1 MLTSFQY
8 PVSNF
13 QFPVVKGDIML
24 DGFFKPNAVVVIG
37 ASREEGK
44 VGFSIVDNLVKGGF
58 PGPIYPVNP
67 KATEIL
73 GLTCYPDLG
82 QVPDGADL
90 AVLVIP
96 PRICIPTLEAC
107 VARGIKSAI
116 VISAGFKEVGGEGAE
131 IEKALRVRVRELGIR
146 VVGPNCLGVIDTK
159 SRLNATFSAGMPP
172 VGEIGFFSQSG
183 ALCTA
188 ILDWAIGNDVGFSKF
203 ISLGNKA
210 DTSEV
215 DFIEALATDPETRV
229 IIGYI
234 EGVEKGQRFME
245 VARTASRVK
254 PLIIVKSG
262 GTAAGARAA
271 SSHTGTLAGSEKAFN
286 AAFRQS
292 GVIRAESIEELFN
305 FARAFASQPLPNGP
319 RLCIVTNAGGPGII
333 AADAVERSSV
343 TMATLAP
350 ETIDRLRAALPPTA
364 ALYNPVD
371 VIGDAK
377 EDRYQA
383 ALEAV
388 AADPNVN
395 GVLALTTP
403 QAMTENEKFAEVV
416 GQVAQR
422 TGKPFFTA
430 FMGEASLPKARLV
443 LRNYGIPQ
451 YPYPEPAVRT
461 FEAMV
466 RYRGWQEYTP
476 VPPREFPAD
485 RGRVALAILEA
496 GRVGRTQL
504 GEREARE
511 VIAAYGLR
519 LPQNVV
525 ARTVDEAVAA
535 AQGMGF
541 PVALKIVS
549 PDILHKTDV
558 GGVRLNLPDA
568 AAVAQGFTAIDA
580 TVRRFFPNAAI
591 QGVAVQEMVVGGKEV
606 ILGMTRDPQ
615 FGPLLMFGLGGIY
628 VEVLKDVAFRVAPIG
643 PDEAEAMVREIRSY
657 PLLRGV
663 RGEKPSDLS
672 AIVDALCRLSQLS
685 VDFPEILELD
695 VNPLVVKPDGGGAV
709 AIDARLALSA

>member
-1 MLTSFQY
+1 
-8 PVSNF
+8 
-13 QFPVVKGDIML
+13 ML

-44 VGFSIVDNLVKGGF
+44 VGFSIVDNLVKGSF
-58 PGPIYPVNP
+58 SGPIYPVNP
-67 KATEIL
+67 KATEIR
-73 GLTCYPDLG
+73 GLKCYPDLS
-82 QVPDGADL
+82 QVPDGAEL

-96 PRICIPTLEAC
+96 PKVCIPTLEAC
-107 VARGIKSAI
+107 VAKGIRSAV

-131 IEKALRVRVRELGIR
+131 IEKALRVRVRELRIR
-146 VVGPNCLGVIDTK
+146 VVGPNCLGIIDTK
-159 SRLNATFSAGMPP
+159 SRLNATFAAGMPP
-172 VGEIGFFSQSG
+172 VGEIAFFSQSG

-215 DFIEALATDPETRV
+215 DFIEALAADPETRV

-234 EGVEKGQRFME
+234 EGVENGQRFMAA
-245 VARTASRVK
+245 ARAASKVK

-271 SSHTGTLAGSEKAFN
+271 SSHTGTLAGSEKAFS

-305 FARAFASQPLPNGP
+305 FARAFATQPLPKGP

-333 AADAVERSSV
+333 AADAVERSTV
-343 TMATLAP
+343 KMATLQP
-350 ETIDRLRAALPPTA
+350 ETVERLRAALPPTA

-377 EDRYQA
+377 DDRYRA

-388 AADPNVN
+388 AADPNVE

-403 QAMTENEKFAEVV
+403 QAMTENDKFAEVV
-416 GQVAQR
+416 GQTAKQ

-430 FMGEASLPKARLV
+430 FMGEASLPKARV
-443 LRNYGIPQ
+443 ILRNYGIPQ
-451 YPYPEPAVRT
+451 YPYPEPAVKT

-466 RYRGWQEYTP
+466 RYREWQEYAP
-476 VPPREFPAD
+476 APPRELIVD
-485 RGRVALAILEA
+485 KGRVALMILEA
-496 GRVGRTQL
+496 RRASRTTL

-511 VIAAYGLR
+511 VVAAYGLR
-519 LPQNVV
+519 LPQNVL
-525 ARTVDEAVAA
+525 ARTVDEAVTA
-535 AQGMGF
+535 AQKMGF

-558 GGVRLNLPDA
+558 GGVRLNLQDA
-568 AAVAQGFTAIDA
+568 DAVAEGFAAID
-580 TVRRFFPNAAI
+580 TSVRRFFPDAVI
-591 QGVAVQEMVVGGKEV
+591 QGIAVQEMVAGGKEV
-606 ILGMTRDPQ
+606 ILGMTRDPS

-643 PDEAEAMVREIRSY
+643 PDEAESMVREIRSF

-663 RGEKPSDLS
+663 RGEKPSDLN
-672 AIVDALCRLSQLS
+672 AIVDALCRLSQLC
-685 VDFPEILELD
+685 VDFPEVLEMD
-695 VNPLVVKPDGGGAV
+695 VNPLLVKPEGEGAV
-709 AIDARLALSA
+709 AIDARLGLAP

>member
-1 MLTSFQY
+1 
-8 PVSNF
+8 VRE
-13 QFPVVKGDIML
+13 
-24 DGFFKPNAVVVIG
+24 GFFKPKAVVVVG

-44 VGFSIVDNLVKGGF
+44 VGFSIVKNLIQAGF

-67 KATEIL
+67 KAGEIL
-73 GLTCYPDLG
+73 GLTCYPDIREA
-82 QVPDGADL
+82 PAGADL

-96 PRICIPTLEAC
+96 PKACLPALEAC
-107 VARGIKSAI
+107 AAKGIGSAI

-131 IEKALRVRVRELGIR
+131 LEKALRARVRELGVR

-188 ILDWAIGNDVGFSKF
+188 ILDWAIGNSVGFSKF

-215 DFIEALATDPETRV
+215 DFIEALAADPETRV

-234 EGVEKGQRFME
+234 EGVEDGRRFMQA
-245 VARTASRVK
+245 ARAASRVK

-271 SSHTGTLAGSEKAFN
+271 SSHTGTLAGSEKALI

-292 GVIRAESIEELFN
+292 GVVRAESLEELFN
-305 FARAFASQPLPNGP
+305 FARAFASQPLPRGP
-319 RLCIVTNAGGPGII
+319 HLGIVTNAGGPGII

-343 TMATLAP
+343 ALAAFAP
-350 ETIDRLRAALPPTA
+350 ETIERLRKALPPTA

-371 VIGDAK
+371 VIGDARQ
-377 EDRYQA
+377 DRYQS

-388 AADPNVN
+388 AADPNVD

-403 QAMTENEKFAEVV
+403 QAMTENDKFAEVV
-416 GQVAQR
+416 GQAAKKS
-422 TGKPFFTA
+422 GKPFFTA
-430 FMGEASLPKARLV
+430 FMGEASLAKARAV
-443 LRNYGIPQ
+443 LQDYGIPQ

-466 RYRGWQEYTP
+466 RHRRWQVYAP
-476 VPPREFPAD
+476 APPREFAVD
-485 RGRVALAILEA
+485 RGRVALAILQA
-496 GRVGRTQL
+496 RRDGRVEL

-511 VIAAYGLR
+511 VVAAYGLR

-535 AQGMGF
+535 ARRIGF
-541 PVALKIVS
+541 PVALKIAS

-558 GGVRLNLPDA
+558 GGVRLNVPDGEG
-568 AAVAQGFTAIDA
+568 VARGFSAIDA
-580 TVRRFFPNAAI
+580 SVRRFFPHAVI
-591 QGVAVQEMVVGGKEV
+591 QGVAVQEMVFGGKEV

-628 VEVLKDVAFRVAPIG
+628 AEVLKDVAFRVAPIG
-643 PDEAEAMVREIRSY
+643 PDEAEAMIREIRSF

-663 RGEKPSDLS
+663 RGEKASDLA
-672 AIVDALCRLSQLS
+672 AIVDALCRLSQLCM
-685 VDFPEILELD
+685 DFPEILELD
-695 VNPLVVKPDGGGAV
+695 INPLLVKSEGEGAV
-709 AIDARLALSA
+709 AIDARLAIH

>member
-1 MLTSFQY
+1 M
-8 PVSNF
+8 
-13 QFPVVKGDIML
+13 IL
-24 DGFFKPNAVVVIG
+24 DGFFKPSAVTVIG

-44 VGFSIVDNLVKGGF
+44 VGFSIVDNLLKAGF

-73 GLTCYPDLG
+73 GLKCFPDLT
-82 QVPDGADL
+82 QVPDAPDL

-96 PRICIPTLEAC
+96 PKACIPTLEAC
-107 VARGIKSAI
+107 VARGIRLAV

-131 IEKALRVRVRELGIR
+131 IEKALRTRVRELGIR
-146 VVGPNCLGVIDTK
+146 VIGPNCLGIIDTK
-159 SRLNATFSAGMPP
+159 SRLNATFAAGMPP
-172 VGEIGFFSQSG
+172 VGEIAFFSQSG

-215 DFIEALATDPETRV
+215 DFIEALGADPETRV

-234 EGVEKGQRFME
+234 EGVENGQRFME
-245 VARTASRVK
+245 VARAASKIK

-271 SSHTGTLAGSEKAFN
+271 SSHTGTLAGSEKAFS

-305 FARAFASQPLPNGP
+305 YARAFATQPLPKGP

-333 AADAVERSSV
+333 AADAVERSYAK
-343 TMATLAP
+343 MATLQP
-350 ETIDRLRAALPPTA
+350 ETVERLRKALPPTA

-388 AADPNVN
+388 AADPGVD

-403 QAMTENEKFAEVV
+403 QAMTENDKFAEVV
-416 GQVAQR
+416 GQTAKQ
-422 TGKPFFTA
+422 TGKTFFTA
-430 FMGEASLPKARLV
+430 FMGEVSVAKARV
-443 LRNYGIPQ
+443 ILRNLGIPQ

-466 RYRGWQEYTP
+466 RYREWQEYAP
-476 VPPREFPAD
+476 AQAREFSVD
-485 RGRVALAILEA
+485 KGRVALMILEA
-496 GRVGRTQL
+496 RRAGRTTL

-519 LPQNVV
+519 LPQNVL

-535 AQGMGF
+535 AQKMGF

-558 GGVRLNLPDA
+558 GGVRLNLQDA
-568 AAVAQGFTAIDA
+568 DAVAAGFGAID
-580 TVRRFFPNAAI
+580 TSVRRFFPNAAI
-591 QGVAVQEMVVGGKEV
+591 QGIAVQEMVAGGKEV
-606 ILGMTRDPQ
+606 ILGMTRDPS

-628 VEVLKDVAFRVAPIG
+628 VEVLNDVAFRVAPIG
-643 PDEAEAMVREIRSY
+643 PDEAESMIREIRSF

-663 RGEKPSDLS
+663 RGEKPSDLT
-672 AIVDALCRLSQLS
+672 AIVDALCRLSQLC
-685 VDFPEILELD
+685 VDFPEILEMD
-695 VNPLVVKPDGGGAV
+695 VNPLLVKPEGEGAV
-709 AIDARLALSA
+709 AIDARLGLAP

>member
-1 MLTSFQY
+1 
-8 PVSNF
+8 
-13 QFPVVKGDIML
+13 ML
-24 DGFFKPNAVVVIG
+24 DGFFKPNAVTIIG

-44 VGFSIVDNLVKGGF
+44 VGFSIVDNLVKAGF
-58 PGPIYPVNP
+58 PNPIYPVNP
-67 KATEIL
+67 KATEIR
-73 GLTCYPDLG
+73 GLKCFPNLTE
-82 QVPDGADL
+82 VPDGVDL

-96 PRICIPTLEAC
+96 PKVCIPTLEAC
-107 VARGIKSAI
+107 VAKGIRSAV

-131 IEKALRVRVRELGIR
+131 IEKALRARVRELGIR
-146 VVGPNCLGVIDTK
+146 VVGPNCLGIIDTK
-159 SRLNATFSAGMPP
+159 SRFNATFAAGMPP
-172 VGEIGFFSQSG
+172 VGEIAFFSQSG

-215 DFIEALATDPETRV
+215 DFIEALGVDPETRV

-234 EGVEKGQRFME
+234 EGVENGQRFME
-245 VARTASRVK
+245 AARAASKIK

-271 SSHTGTLAGSEKAFN
+271 SSHTGTLAGSEKAFS

-305 FARAFASQPLPNGP
+305 FARAFATQPLPKGP

-333 AADAVERSSV
+333 AADAVERS
-343 TMATLAP
+343 TAKMATLSP
-350 ETIDRLRAALPPTA
+350 ETVERLRAALPPTA

-377 EDRYQA
+377 EDRYRA
-383 ALEAV
+383 ALAAV
-388 AADPNVN
+388 AADGNVD

-403 QAMTENEKFAEVV
+403 QAMTENDKFAEVV
-416 GQVAQR
+416 GETAKL

-430 FMGEASLPKARLV
+430 FMGEVSVTKARV
-443 LRNYGIPQ
+443 ILRNYGIPQ

-466 RYRGWQEYTP
+466 RYREWKEYAP
-476 VPPREFPAD
+476 AAPREVAAD
-485 RGRVALAILEA
+485 KGKVALMILEA
-496 GRVGRTQL
+496 RRAGRTTL

-511 VIAAYGLR
+511 VIAAYGFR
-519 LPQNVV
+519 LPQNVL
-525 ARTVDEAVAA
+525 ARTVAEAVEAA
-535 AQGMGF
+535 KKMGF

-558 GGVRLNLPDA
+558 GGVRLNLQDA
-568 AAVAQGFTAIDA
+568 DAVAEGFGTID
-580 TVRRFFPNAAI
+580 TSVRRFFPNAAI
-591 QGVAVQEMVVGGKEV
+591 QGIAVQEMVVGGKEV
-606 ILGMTRDPQ
+606 ILGMTRDPS

-643 PDEAEAMVREIRSY
+643 PDEAENMIREVRSF

-663 RGEKPSDLS
+663 RGEKPSDLN
-672 AIVDALCRLSQLS
+672 AVVDALCRLSQLC
-685 VDFPEILELD
+685 VDFPEVLEMD
-695 VNPLVVKPDGGGAV
+695 VNPLLVKSEGEGAV
-709 AIDARLALSA
+709 AIDARLGLVS

>member
-1 MLTSFQY
+1 
-8 PVSNF
+8 
-13 QFPVVKGDIML
+13 ML
-24 DGFFKPNAVVVIG
+24 DTFFKPNAVVVIG

-44 VGFSIVDNLVKGGF
+44 VGFSIVDNLVKAGF
-58 PGPIYPVNP
+58 PGAIYPVNP
-67 KATEIL
+67 KATEIR
-73 GLTCYPDLG
+73 GLKCYPGLA

-96 PRICIPTLEAC
+96 PKVCIPTLEAC
-107 VARGIKSAI
+107 AARGIRSAV

-131 IEKALRVRVRELGIR
+131 IEKALRARVRELGIR
-146 VVGPNCLGVIDTK
+146 VVGPNCLGIIDTK
-159 SRLNATFSAGMPP
+159 SRLNATFAAGMPP
-172 VGEIGFFSQSG
+172 VGEIAFFSQSG

-215 DFIEALATDPETRV
+215 DFIEALAADPETRV

-234 EGVEKGQRFME
+234 EGVENGQRFMQ
-245 VARTASRVK
+245 AAYAASKIK

-271 SSHTGTLAGSEKAFN
+271 SSHTGTLAGSEKAFS

-305 FARAFASQPLPNGP
+305 FARAFATQPLPKGP
-319 RLCIVTNAGGPGII
+319 RMCIVTNAGGPGII
-333 AADAVERSSV
+333 AADAVERSTV
-343 TMATLAP
+343 KMATLLP
-350 ETIDRLRAALPPTA
+350 ETVERLRAALPPTA

-388 AADPNVN
+388 AADPNVD

-403 QAMTENEKFAEVV
+403 QAMTENDKFAEVV
-416 GQVAQR
+416 GQTAKQ

-430 FMGEASLPKARLV
+430 FMGEVSVAQARV
-443 LRNYGIPQ
+443 ILRNYGIPQ

-466 RYRGWQEYTP
+466 RYREWQEHTP
-476 VPPREFPAD
+476 APPREFSVD
-485 RGRVALAILEA
+485 KGRVALMVLEA
-496 GRVGRTQL
+496 HRAGRTTL

-519 LPQNVV
+519 LPQNVL
-525 ARTVDEAVAA
+525 ARTVDEAVEAA
-535 AQGMGF
+535 RKMGF

-558 GGVRLNLPDA
+558 GGVRLNLQNAD
-568 AAVAQGFTAIDA
+568 AVAEGFAAIDIS
-580 TVRRFFPNAAI
+580 VRRFFPTAAI

-606 ILGMTRDPQ
+606 ILGMTRDPS

-628 VEVLKDVAFRVAPIG
+628 VEVLKDVAFRVAPVG
-643 PDEAEAMVREIRSY
+643 PDEAEAMIREIRSF

-663 RGEKPSDLS
+663 RGEKPSDLN
-672 AIVDALCRLSQLS
+672 AIVDALCRLSQLC
-685 VDFPEILELD
+685 VDFPEVLEMD
-695 VNPLVVKPDGGGAV
+695 VNPLLVKPEGEGAV
-709 AIDARLALSA
+709 AIDARLGLTP

>member
-1 MLTSFQY
+1 
-8 PVSNF
+8 
-13 QFPVVKGDIML
+13 ML

-44 VGFSIVDNLVKGGF
+44 VGFSIVDNLVQAGF

-67 KATEIL
+67 KASEVR
-73 GLTCYPDLG
+73 GLPCYPDLAR
-82 QVPDGADL
+82 VPDGADL

-96 PRICIPTLEAC
+96 PKVCLPTLEVCA
-107 VARGIKSAI
+107 ARGIRSAI

-131 IEKALRVRVRELGIR
+131 IEKALRARVRELGIR

-159 SRLNATFSAGMPP
+159 SRLNATFAAGMPP
-172 VGEIGFFSQSG
+172 VGEIAFFSQSG

-215 DFIEALATDPETRV
+215 DFIEALAADPETRV
-229 IIGYI
+229 ILGYI
-234 EGVEKGQRFME
+234 EGVENGQRFMQ
-245 VARTASRVK
+245 AAHAASRIK

-271 SSHTGTLAGSEKAFN
+271 SSHTGTLAGSEKAFA

-305 FARAFASQPLPNGP
+305 FARAFASQPLPTGP

-333 AADAVERSSV
+333 AADAVERSTV
-343 TMATLAP
+343 KMATLAP
-350 ETIDRLRAALPPTA
+350 ETIERLRAALPPTA

-371 VIGDAK
+371 VIGDARQ
-377 EDRYQA
+377 DRYQA

-388 AADPNVN
+388 AADPNVD

-403 QAMTENEKFAEVV
+403 QAMTENDKFAEVV
-416 GQVAQR
+416 GQTAKQA
-422 TGKPFFTA
+422 GKPFFTA
-430 FMGEASLPKARLV
+430 FMGEASLGKARAV

-466 RYRGWQEYTP
+466 RYRQWQEYTP
-476 VPPREFPAD
+476 VPPREYAVD
-485 RGRVALAILEA
+485 KGRVALAILEA
-496 GRVGRTQL
+496 RRASRTQL

-519 LPQNVV
+519 LPQNVL

-535 AQGMGF
+535 ATAMGF
-541 PVALKIVS
+541 PVALKIAS

-558 GGVRLNLPDA
+558 GGVRLHLADA
-568 AAVAQGFTAIDA
+568 DAVARGFAAIDA
-580 TVRRFFPNAAI
+580 SVRRFFPHAAI

-643 PDEAEAMVREIRSY
+643 PDQAEAMIREIRSF

-663 RGEKPSDLS
+663 RGEKPSDLA
-672 AIVDALCRLSQLS
+672 AIVDALCRLSQLC

-695 VNPLVVKPDGGGAV
+695 VNPLLVKAEGEGAV
-709 AIDARLALSA
+709 AIDARLALAA

>member
-1 MLTSFQY
+1 
-8 PVSNF
+8 
-13 QFPVVKGDIML
+13 ML

-44 VGFSIVDNLVKGGF
+44 VGFSIVKNLVQAGF

-67 KATEIL
+67 KASEIL
-73 GLTCYPDLG
+73 GLQCFADVS
-82 QVPDGADL
+82 QVPGGAEL

-96 PRICIPTLEAC
+96 PKACIPALEAC
-107 VARGIKSAI
+107 AARRIGSAI

-131 IEKALRVRVRELGIR
+131 IENALRARVRELGIR

-159 SRLNATFSAGMPP
+159 SRLNATFAAGMPP
-172 VGEIGFFSQSG
+172 VGEISFLSQSG

-188 ILDWAIGNDVGFSKF
+188 ILDWAMGNDVGFAKF

-215 DFIEALATDPETRV
+215 DFIEALAADPETRV

-234 EGVEKGQRFME
+234 EGVENGQRFMQA
-245 VARTASRVK
+245 ARAASRVK

-271 SSHTGTLAGSEKAFN
+271 SSHTGTLAGSEKAFS

-305 FARAFASQPLPNGP
+305 FARAFASQPLPTGP

-333 AADAVERSSV
+333 AADAVERS
-343 TMATLAP
+343 TAKMAPLSP
-350 ETIDRLRAALPPTA
+350 ETIERLRAALPPTA

-388 AADPNVN
+388 AADPNVD

-403 QAMTENEKFAEVV
+403 QAMTENDKFAEVV
-416 GQVAQR
+416 GQTAKR

-430 FMGEASLPKARLV
+430 FMGEVSVTKAREV

-466 RYRGWQEYTP
+466 RYRQWQEYMP
-476 VPPREFPAD
+476 APPREHAVD

-496 GRVGRTQL
+496 RRAGRTQL

-519 LPQNVV
+519 LPQNVL

-568 AAVAQGFTAIDA
+568 DSVAAAFAAIDA
-580 TVRRFFPNAAI
+580 SVRRFFPTASI
-591 QGVAVQEMVVGGKEV
+591 QGIAVQEMIVGGKEV
-606 ILGMTRDPQ
+606 ILGMSRDPQ

-643 PDEAEAMVREIRSY
+643 PDEAEAMIREIRSF

-663 RGEKPSDLS
+663 RGEKPSDL
-672 AIVDALCRLSQLS
+672 AAMVDALCRLSQLS

-695 VNPLVVKPDGGGAV
+695 VNPLLVKPEGGGAV
-709 AIDARLALSA
+709 AIDARLALAHT

>member
-1 MLTSFQY
+1 
-8 PVSNF
+8 
-13 QFPVVKGDIML
+13 ML
-24 DGFFKPNAVVVIG
+24 DGFFKPNAVAVIG

-44 VGFSIVDNLVKGGF
+44 VGFSIVDNLVKASF

-67 KATEIL
+67 KASEIR
-73 GLTCYPDLG
+73 GLQCFPDLNA
-82 QVPDGADL
+82 VPGGVEL

-96 PRICIPTLEAC
+96 PKACIPTLEAC
-107 VARGIKSAI
+107 AAKGIQYAI
-116 VISAGFKEVGGEGAE
+116 IISAGFKEVGGEGAE
-131 IEKALRVRVRELGIR
+131 IEKALRKRVRELGIR

-159 SRLNATFSAGMPP
+159 SRLNATFAAGMPP
-172 VGEIGFFSQSG
+172 VGEIAFFSQSG

-188 ILDWAIGNDVGFSKF
+188 ILDWAIGNNVGFSKF
-203 ISLGNKA
+203 ISLGNKV

-215 DFIEALATDPETRV
+215 DFIQALAADPETRV

-234 EGVEKGQRFME
+234 EGVENGQRFMQA
-245 VARTASRVK
+245 ARAASKVK
-254 PLIIVKSG
+254 PLVIVKSG

-271 SSHTGTLAGSEKAFN
+271 SSHTGTLAGSEKAFS

-292 GVIRAESIEELFN
+292 GIIRAESIEELFN
-305 FARAFASQPLPNGP
+305 FARAFASQPIPRGP
-319 RLCIVTNAGGPGII
+319 HLCIVTNAGGPGII
-333 AADAVERSSV
+333 AADAVERSTV
-343 TMATLAP
+343 KMASLSP
-350 ETIDRLRAALPPTA
+350 ETVERLRKALPPVA

-383 ALEAV
+383 ALDAV
-388 AADPNVN
+388 AADPNVD

-416 GQVAQR
+416 GQTAKR

-430 FMGEASLPKARLV
+430 FMGEASLEKARVV

-451 YPYPEPAVRT
+451 YPYPEPAVKT
-461 FEAMV
+461 FEAMF
-466 RYRGWQEYTP
+466 RYRQWQEVTP
-476 VPPREFPAD
+476 APPREYTVD
-485 RGRVALAILEA
+485 KGRVALMILEA
-496 GRVGRTQL
+496 RRVGREQL

-519 LPQNVV
+519 LPQNVL

-535 AQGMGF
+535 ATRMGF

-558 GGVRLNLPDA
+558 GGVRLNLKDA
-568 AAVAQGFTAIDA
+568 DAVVRGFQAIDA
-580 TVRRFFPNAAI
+580 SVRRFFPNAAI
-591 QGVAVQEMVVGGKEV
+591 QGIAVQEMVVGGKEV

-643 PDEAEAMVREIRSY
+643 PDEAESMIREIRSF

-663 RGEKPSDLS
+663 RGEKASDL
-672 AIVDALCRLSQLS
+672 AAVVDALCRLSQLC

-695 VNPLVVKPDGGGAV
+695 VNPLLVKPEGEGAV
-709 AIDARLALSA
+709 AIDARLALAA

>member
-1 MLTSFQY
+1 
-8 PVSNF
+8 
-13 QFPVVKGDIML
+13 ML
-24 DGFFKPNAVVVIG
+24 DGFFKPNAVTVIG

-44 VGFSIVDNLVKGGF
+44 VGFSIVDNLVKAGF

-73 GLTCYPDLG
+73 GLKCFPDLT

-96 PRICIPTLEAC
+96 PKACIPTLEAC
-107 VARGIKSAI
+107 VTKGIRSVV

-131 IEKALRVRVRELGIR
+131 IERALRARVRELGIR
-146 VVGPNCLGVIDTK
+146 VVGPNCLGIIDTK
-159 SRLNATFSAGMPP
+159 SRLNATFAAGMPP
-172 VGEIGFFSQSG
+172 VGEIAFFSQSG

-215 DFIEALATDPETRV
+215 DFIEALAADPETRV

-234 EGVEKGQRFME
+234 EGVENGQRFMTA
-245 VARTASRVK
+245 ARAASRVK

-305 FARAFASQPLPNGP
+305 YARAFATQPLPKGP

-343 TMATLAP
+343 KMATLQP
-350 ETIDRLRAALPPTA
+350 QTVERLRAALPPTA

-377 EDRYQA
+377 DDRYRA

-388 AADPNVN
+388 AADPNVD

-403 QAMTENEKFAEVV
+403 QAMTENDKFAEVV
-416 GQVAQR
+416 AQTAKE
-422 TGKPFFTA
+422 TGKTFFTA
-430 FMGEASLPKARLV
+430 FMGEVSVTNARV
-443 LRNYGIPQ
+443 ILRNYGIPQ

-461 FEAMV
+461 FEAMR
-466 RYRGWQEYTP
+466 RYREWQEYAPT
-476 VPPREFPAD
+476 PPREFTVD
-485 RGRVALAILEA
+485 KGRVALTILEA
-496 GRVGRTQL
+496 RRVARTTV

-519 LPQNVV
+519 LPQNAL

-535 AQGMGF
+535 AQKMGF

-558 GGVRLNLPDA
+558 GGVQLNLQDA
-568 AAVAQGFTAIDA
+568 EAVARGFATID
-580 TVRRFFPNAAI
+580 TSVRRFFPHAVI
-591 QGVAVQEMVVGGKEV
+591 QGIAVQEMVVGGKEV

-628 VEVLKDVAFRVAPIG
+628 VEVLKDVAFRVAPVG
-643 PDEAEAMVREIRSY
+643 PDEAEAMIREIRAF

-663 RGEKPSDLS
+663 RGEKPSDLP
-672 AIVDALCRLSQLS
+672 AIVDALCRLSQLCA
-685 VDFPEILELD
+685 DFPEILEMD
-695 VNPLVVKPDGGGAV
+695 VNPLLVKPEGEGAV
-709 AIDARLALSA
+709 AIDARLGLAP

>member
-1 MLTSFQY
+1 
-8 PVSNF
+8 
-13 QFPVVKGDIML
+13 ML
-24 DGFFKPNAVVVIG
+24 DGFFKPNTVAVIG

-44 VGFSIVDNLVKGGF
+44 VGFSIVDNLVKASF

-67 KATEIL
+67 KASEIR
-73 GLTCYPDLG
+73 GLRCFPDLNA
-82 QVPDGADL
+82 VPDGVEL

-96 PRICIPTLEAC
+96 PKACIPTLEAC
-107 VARGIKSAI
+107 AAKGIQYAI
-116 VISAGFKEVGGEGAE
+116 IISAGFKEVGGEGAE
-131 IEKALRVRVRELGIR
+131 IEKALRKRVRELGIR

-159 SRLNATFSAGMPP
+159 SRLNATFAAGMPP
-172 VGEIGFFSQSG
+172 VGEIAFFSQSG

-188 ILDWAIGNDVGFSKF
+188 ILDWAIGNNVGFSKF

-215 DFIEALATDPETRV
+215 DFIQALAADPETRV

-234 EGVEKGQRFME
+234 EGVENGQRFMQA
-245 VARTASRVK
+245 ARAASKVK
-254 PLIIVKSG
+254 PLVIVKSG

-271 SSHTGTLAGSEKAFN
+271 SSHTGTLAGSEKAFS

-292 GVIRAESIEELFN
+292 GIIRAESIEELFN
-305 FARAFASQPLPNGP
+305 FARAFASQPIPRGP
-319 RLCIVTNAGGPGII
+319 HLAIVTNAGGPGII
-333 AADAVERSSV
+333 AADAVERSTV
-343 TMATLAP
+343 KMATLSP
-350 ETIDRLRAALPPTA
+350 ETVERLRKALPPVA

-383 ALEAV
+383 ALDAV
-388 AADPNVN
+388 AADPNVD

-416 GQVAQR
+416 GQTAKR

-430 FMGEASLPKARLV
+430 FMGEASLEKARVV

-451 YPYPEPAVRT
+451 YPYPEPAVKT
-461 FEAMV
+461 FEAMF
-466 RYRGWQEYTP
+466 RYKQWQEVTP
-476 VPPREFPAD
+476 APPREYSVD
-485 RGRVALAILEA
+485 KGRVALMILEA
-496 GRVGRTQL
+496 RRVGREQL

-519 LPQNVV
+519 LPQNVL
-525 ARTVDEAVAA
+525 ARTVDEAAA
-535 AQGMGF
+535 AATSMGF

-558 GGVRLNLPDA
+558 GGVRLNLQDA
-568 AAVAQGFTAIDA
+568 DAVAQGFQAIDA
-580 TVRRFFPNAAI
+580 SVRRFFPNAAI
-591 QGVAVQEMVVGGKEV
+591 QGIAVQEMVVGGKEV

-643 PDEAEAMVREIRSY
+643 PDEAESMIREIRSF

-663 RGEKPSDLS
+663 RGEKASDL
-672 AIVDALCRLSQLS
+672 AAVVDALCRLSQLC

-695 VNPLVVKPDGGGAV
+695 VNPLLVKPEGEGAV
-709 AIDARLALSA
+709 AIDARLALAA

>member
-1 MLTSFQY
+1 
-8 PVSNF
+8 
-13 QFPVVKGDIML
+13 ML
-24 DGFFKPNAVVVIG
+24 DGFFKPNAVAVIG

-44 VGFSIVDNLVKGGF
+44 VGFSIVDNLVKAGF

-67 KATEIL
+67 KATEIR
-73 GLTCYPDLG
+73 GLKCFPNLTE
-82 QVPDGADL
+82 VPDRVDL

-96 PRICIPTLEAC
+96 PKVCIPTLEAC
-107 VARGIKSAI
+107 VAKGIRSAV

-131 IEKALRVRVRELGIR
+131 IEKALRARVRELGIR
-146 VVGPNCLGVIDTK
+146 VVGPNCLGIIDTK
-159 SRLNATFSAGMPP
+159 SRLNATFAAGMPP
-172 VGEIGFFSQSG
+172 VGEIAFFSQSG

-215 DFIEALATDPETRV
+215 DFIEALGADPETRV

-234 EGVEKGQRFME
+234 EGVENGQRFME
-245 VARTASRVK
+245 AARAASKIK

-271 SSHTGTLAGSEKAFN
+271 SSHTGTLAGSEKAFS

-305 FARAFASQPLPNGP
+305 FARAFATQPLPKGP

-333 AADAVERSSV
+333 AADAVERS
-343 TMATLAP
+343 TAKMATLQP
-350 ETIDRLRAALPPTA
+350 GTVERLRAALPPTA

-377 EDRYQA
+377 DDRYRA

-388 AADPNVN
+388 AADPNVD

-403 QAMTENEKFAEVV
+403 QAMTENDKFAEVV
-416 GQVAQR
+416 GQTAKQ

-430 FMGEASLPKARLV
+430 FMGEASLPKARV
-443 LRNYGIPQ
+443 ILRNYGIPQ

-461 FEAMV
+461 FEAML
-466 RYRGWQEYTP
+466 RYREWQES
-476 VPPREFPAD
+476 VPAALREVTAD
-485 RGRVALAILEA
+485 KGRVALVVLEA
-496 GRVGRTQL
+496 RRVGRTTL

-511 VIAAYGLR
+511 VISAYGFR
-519 LPQNVV
+519 LPQNVL
-525 ARTVDEAVAA
+525 ARTMDEAVEAA
-535 AQGMGF
+535 KKMGF

-558 GGVRLNLPDA
+558 GGVRLNLQDA
-568 AAVAQGFTAIDA
+568 EAVAHGFAAID
-580 TVRRFFPNAAI
+580 TSVHRFFPTAAI
-591 QGVAVQEMVVGGKEV
+591 QGIAVQEMVVGGKEV
-606 ILGMTRDPQ
+606 ILGMTRDPS

-643 PDEAEAMVREIRSY
+643 PDEAEAMIRETRSF

-663 RGEKPSDLS
+663 RGEKPSDLN
-672 AIVDALCRLSQLS
+672 AIVDALCRLSQLCA
-685 VDFPEILELD
+685 DFPEILEMD
-695 VNPLVVKPDGGGAV
+695 VNPLLVKPEGEGAV
-709 AIDARLALSA
+709 AIDARLGLAP

>member
-1 MLTSFQY
+1 
-8 PVSNF
+8 
-13 QFPVVKGDIML
+13 ML
-24 DGFFKPNAVVVIG
+24 DGFFKPNAVAVIG

-44 VGFSIVDNLVKGGF
+44 VGFSIVDNLVKASF

-67 KATEIL
+67 KASEIR
-73 GLTCYPDLG
+73 GLQCFPDLNA
-82 QVPDGADL
+82 VPGGVEL

-96 PRICIPTLEAC
+96 PKACIPTLEAC
-107 VARGIKSAI
+107 AAKGIQYAI
-116 VISAGFKEVGGEGAE
+116 IISAGFKEVGGEGAE
-131 IEKALRVRVRELGIR
+131 IEKALRKRVRELGIR

-159 SRLNATFSAGMPP
+159 SRLNATFAAGMPP
-172 VGEIGFFSQSG
+172 VGEIAFFSQSG

-188 ILDWAIGNDVGFSKF
+188 ILDWAIGNNVGFSKF
-203 ISLGNKA
+203 ISLGNKV

-215 DFIEALATDPETRV
+215 DFIQALAADPETRV

-234 EGVEKGQRFME
+234 EGVENGQRFMQA
-245 VARTASRVK
+245 ARAASKVK
-254 PLIIVKSG
+254 PLVIVKSG

-271 SSHTGTLAGSEKAFN
+271 SSHTGTLAGSEKAFS

-292 GVIRAESIEELFN
+292 GIIRAESIEELFN
-305 FARAFASQPLPNGP
+305 FARAFASQPIPRGP
-319 RLCIVTNAGGPGII
+319 HLCIVTNAGGPGII
-333 AADAVERSSV
+333 AADAVERSTV
-343 TMATLAP
+343 KMASLSP
-350 ETIDRLRAALPPTA
+350 ETVERLRKALPPVA

-383 ALEAV
+383 ALDAV
-388 AADPNVN
+388 AADPNVD

-416 GQVAQR
+416 GQTAKR

-430 FMGEASLPKARLV
+430 FMGEASLEKARVV
-443 LRNYGIPQ
+443 LRNHGIPQ
-451 YPYPEPAVRT
+451 YPYPEPAVKT
-461 FEAMV
+461 FEAMF
-466 RYRGWQEYTP
+466 RYRQWQEVTP
-476 VPPREFPAD
+476 APPREYTVD
-485 RGRVALAILEA
+485 KGRVALMILEA
-496 GRVGRTQL
+496 RRVGREQL

-519 LPQNVV
+519 LPQNVL

-535 AQGMGF
+535 ATRMGF

-558 GGVRLNLPDA
+558 GGVRLNLKDA
-568 AAVAQGFTAIDA
+568 DAVVRGFEAIDA
-580 TVRRFFPNAAI
+580 SVRRFFPNAAI
-591 QGVAVQEMVVGGKEV
+591 QGIAVQEMVVGGKEV

-643 PDEAEAMVREIRSY
+643 PDEAESMIREIRSF

-663 RGEKPSDLS
+663 RGEKASDL
-672 AIVDALCRLSQLS
+672 AAVVDALCRLSQLC

-695 VNPLVVKPDGGGAV
+695 VNPLLVKPEGEGAV
-709 AIDARLALSA
+709 AIDARLALAA